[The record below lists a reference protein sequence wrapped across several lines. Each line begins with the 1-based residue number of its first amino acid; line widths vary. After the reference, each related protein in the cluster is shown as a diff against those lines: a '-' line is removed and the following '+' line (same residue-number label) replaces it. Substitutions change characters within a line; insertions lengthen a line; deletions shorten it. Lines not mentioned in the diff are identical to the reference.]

1 MYFFNFSGGYRI
13 LIIDLKL
20 NWKGGFMSSSINS
33 TAQDA
38 IQLMMQQ
45 MYQKM
50 NAADTDGTAG
60 LSKTELSSIDTGND
74 QGGVAFLKSLTEQF
88 NSLDSDGDGQ
98 LSAQEISNA
107 KPLSEPLGPPPGM
120 NIDSSDSTGSTGNFL
135 ETILE
140 KLLAKLSG
148 DNDSDSASNSDKV
161 KSLTSSADTDKS
173 GSLSLNELSSFDSS
187 SVGQAGFVNDI
198 KQNFEHYDSNGDGQL
213 SQDEILAAMPNNS
226 SASTASNSVSN
237 LTSSFIDKLL
247 SAYKNSGLSST
258 TTALLSEAV

>member
-1 MYFFNFSGGYRI
+1 MME
-13 LIIDLKL
+13 
-20 NWKGGFMSSSINS
+20 GGFMSSSINS

-60 LSKTELSSIDTGND
+60 LSKAELSSIDAGND
-74 QGGVAFLKSLTEQF
+74 QGGAAFLKSLTEQF
-88 NSLDSDGDGQ
+88 NSLDADGDGQ

-120 NIDSSDSTGSTGNFL
+120 NIDSNGSTDSTGSISSSGNFL
-135 ETILE
+135 ETMLE

-148 DNDSDSASNSDKV
+148 ENDSDSTSNSDKV
-161 KSLTSSADTDKS
+161 SSLTSSADTDKS
-173 GSLSLNELSSFDSS
+173 GSLSLNELSSFEAN

-213 SQDEILAAMPNNS
+213 SQDEMLAAMPNNS
-226 SASTASNSVSN
+226 SLSTASSSFSN

-247 SAYKNSGLSST
+247 SAYKNSDLPSALSSL
-258 TTALLSEAV
+258 TTAV